1 MGAVAGTEK
10 QLGGWDDLLGLPG
23 GSSGPVLLV
32 KVRVGLEH
40 DERLGR
46 VDADVLRQAAGI
58 QEFLPAGIAGVKDL
72 SVGVCK
78 GRGEARGVAAA
89 GWEPG
94 ERDAGPLPSSPAS
107 CTCFTALVISALS
120 ASVSS
125 AVTAAATGTTGRKE
139 REAILRAPRGHE
151 ARQDSAQGIRPTA
164 KCPAAT
170 AQGSPVSCV
179 TAVAASASV
188 ASVTMSSEA
197 TVTMLSSLPSS
208 GSRIFMPALPWCTVL
223 TWERRLSTRLKPRP
237 HLSQRNGFSPGDERG
252 SRRLTVGSGTRG
264 SAGSAGGTHRCG

>member
-1 MGAVAGTEK
+1 MGAVTGAEE
-10 QLGGWDDLLGLPG
+10 QLGGRDDLLGLPG
-23 GSSGPVLLV
+23 GSGGPVLLV

-46 VDADVLRQAAGI
+46 VDADVLRQAGGI

-89 GWEPG
+89 GRGPG

-125 AVTAAATGTTGRKE
+125 AVTAAATGTTGGEE
-139 REAILRAPRGHE
+139 REVMLRALQGHK
-151 ARQDSAQGIRPTA
+151 ARQDSAHKGSDPQQSAPRP
-164 KCPAAT
+164 KAT
-170 AQGSPVSCV
+170 AHP
-179 TAVAASASV
+179 
-188 ASVTMSSEA
+188 
-197 TVTMLSSLPSS
+197 
-208 GSRIFMPALPWCTVL
+208 
-223 TWERRLSTRLKPRP
+223 
-237 HLSQRNGFSPGDERG
+237 
-252 SRRLTVGSGTRG
+252 
-264 SAGSAGGTHRCG
+264 